1 MVYIKKIH
9 IEGYK
14 KFDSIDIEFN
24 EKKNLLVGDN
34 GSGKSTI
41 LDAIDLALNHSTI
54 RFDLSLLKVMFNID
68 NVNKFKIDCSI
79 SSLPRILIQIF
90 FDGTDNDPN
99 YQQFY
104 GPYYENSKNKE
115 EFGVEFRAELDKS
128 LVTNLS
134 EQISNGYI
142 PYEYYQ
148 LTSITFANSQYRP
161 GISNISFC
169 LINSSNSSLYGVNTY
184 SKMMFKT
191 LLQDEQ
197 LKLKNKFSI
206 ELDKAMDET
215 MKLLSDGTPK
225 FSSNVEKSSLENIVE
240 IYENNLPISSLGQGN
255 ESIIK
260 TKNLI
265 KHYGKATIIGIEEP
279 ENHLSYSTMNQMI
292 QIIQNEN
299 INKQLIITSHS
310 NRIASGIGLNNVI
323 GLSNKTN
330 EVMSLK
336 KLNKQTIEYFESL
349 PSDSLLQFILS
360 KKVILVEGPAEQIYM
375 TEFYKKKSSFK
386 MEENGVSC
394 IAVNGLSFR
403 HYIYIAKIMG
413 IKVCVITDNDNDIDK
428 VNRFKSDLKEI
439 YNSGKFELFCDDD
452 PNRRT
457 FEICLYE
464 DNKELIEKELKLQE
478 GAEYK
483 HKYAKDN
490 RYLGKML
497 NDKTGS
503 ALELT
508 KNPAFVKD
516 CIIPNYIKVAI
527 EFINHE

>member
-68 NVNKFKIDCSI
+68 SVNKFKMDRSI
-79 SSLPRILIQIF
+79 SSLPKILIQIF

-104 GPYYENSKNKE
+104 GPYYENSNNKE

-134 EQISNGYI
+134 EQIRNGYI

-161 GISNISFC
+161 GISKISFC
-169 LINSSNSSLYGVNTY
+169 LINSSNSSPHGLNTY

-191 LLQDEQ
+191 LLHDEQ

-215 MKLLSDGTPK
+215 MKLLPSGTPK

-240 IYENNLPISSLGQGN
+240 IYENNLPVSSLGQGN

-260 TKNLI
+260 TRNLI
-265 KHYGKATIIGIEEP
+265 KHNGKATIIGIEEP

-310 NRIASGIGLNNVI
+310 NRIVSGIGLNNVI

-336 KLNKQTIEYFESL
+336 KLNKQTIEYFEVL
-349 PSDSLLQFILS
+349 PSDSLLQFVLS
-360 KKVILVEGPAEQIYM
+360 KKVILVEGPAEQTYM
-375 TEFYKKKSSFK
+375 AEFYKKESSFE
-386 MEENGVSC
+386 MEEKGISC
-394 IAVNGLSFR
+394 IAVNGLSFK
-403 HYIYIAKIMG
+403 HYVYIAKIMG
-413 IKVCVITDNDNDIDK
+413 IKVCIITDNDGDMGK
-428 VNRFKSDLKEI
+428 VNKYKSDLKGI
-439 YNSGKFELFCDDD
+439 YNSDKFELFSDDD
-452 PNRRT
+452 PDRRT

-464 DNKELIEKELKLQE
+464 DNKELIEKELKLQD
-478 GAEYK
+478 GAEYE
-483 HKYAKDN
+483 HKYAKGN

-503 ALELT
+503 ALELI

-516 CIIPNYIKVAI
+516 CIIPNYIKFAI
-527 EFINHE
+527 EFINYE